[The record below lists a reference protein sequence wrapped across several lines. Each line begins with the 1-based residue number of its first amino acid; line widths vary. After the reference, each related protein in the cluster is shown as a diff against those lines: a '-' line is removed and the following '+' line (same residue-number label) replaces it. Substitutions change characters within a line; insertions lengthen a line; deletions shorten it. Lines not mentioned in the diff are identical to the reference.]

1 MTARIGKALSFSNVI
16 ACLALFI
23 ALGGTV
29 YAAGKINGKQ
39 IKASSLPGNRIK
51 PRTIAANRI
60 KPKTLTGRQVKP
72 KSLTGK
78 QINQKTL
85 TGISAAAL
93 ASVQYQVTAVPLSS
107 SSSTG
112 TTADVGCPANTY
124 VVGGGA
130 TVSDDRDAYVNDSGP
145 NAQRTGWSATGFV
158 TSPRSSTMTV
168 TAVCVAV
175 GKPGG
180 AFSAGTG
187 SNGPRFPEFNP
198 PEYNPFSR

>member
-1 MTARIGKALSFSNVI
+1 MSRIRKTLTFSNVVASI
-16 ACLALFI
+16 ALFI

-51 PRTIAANRI
+51 PKTIAANRI

-72 KSLTGK
+72 SSLTGK

-85 TGISAAAL
+85 TGVSAAAL
-93 ASVQYQVTAVPLSS
+93 ASVQYQVTTVPLSN

-112 TTADVGCPANTY
+112 TTADVGCPPNTY
-124 VVGGGA
+124 AVGGGT

-145 NAQRTGWSATGFV
+145 SAQRTGWTATGFA
-158 TSPRSSTMTV
+158 TSSRSSTMTV
-168 TAVCVAV
+168 TVVCVAV
-175 GKPGG
+175 GKPDST
-180 AFSAGTG
+180 FSAGTG
-187 SNGPRFPEFNP
+187 STGPRYPEYNS